1 MAFEIRRN
9 RPYVGAVTLTKV
21 GIGSFNAKEIVVS
34 EAEFLAKFSR
44 YFDKLSAVEVERL
57 RRAAPPEAPEPVV
70 TDTSAA
76 SKPFKLRKA
85 AATG

>member
-34 EAEFLAKFSR
+34 KPEFLAKFSR
-44 YFDKLSAVEVERL
+44 YFEANSVRWRLSASAVL
-57 RRAAPPEAPEPVV
+57 LHPKRRNP
-70 TDTSAA
+70 
-76 SKPFKLRKA
+76 
-85 AATG
+85 